1 MTSRRLGRVA
11 AEVLGVL
18 WSYCVDSGNILDD
31 ANWSVRYLAE
41 LPEARAGTCV
51 TCACSAKPW
60 YANVQSF

>member
-31 ANWSVRYLAE
+31 ANWSGRYLAE